1 MEPLNKILD
10 EVLPHVATSL
20 DVDEMVDMLGNVTK
34 YSIAGSDGFPFASHR
49 ATGKVGS
56 KGSCVIPNNLEQ
68 NVVLLHQ
75 FLFEDM
81 TYTVSPQVQEY
92 SGKIASDTGYSGV
105 N

>member
-1 MEPLNKILD
+1 
-10 EVLPHVATSL
+10 
-20 DVDEMVDMLGNVTK
+20 MLADITK
-34 YSIAGSDGFPFASHR
+34 YNIAGSDGFPFESHR

-81 TYTVSPQVQEY
+81 EYTVSPQVASY
-92 SGKIASDTGYSGV
+92 SDKIASDTGYSGTSE
-105 N
+105 